1 MFTTNKARVKNQLN
15 KKIKRVRSNRNGE
28 YFLLNEFC
36 EKEIIIHE
44 VIHLNLMEYRKG
56 KIES

>member
-1 MFTTNKARVKNQLN
+1 MFTTNKAQVKNQLN

-28 YFLLNEFC
+28 YVLLNEFC

-44 VIHLNLMEYRKG
+44 VIHLNLME
-56 KIES
+56 